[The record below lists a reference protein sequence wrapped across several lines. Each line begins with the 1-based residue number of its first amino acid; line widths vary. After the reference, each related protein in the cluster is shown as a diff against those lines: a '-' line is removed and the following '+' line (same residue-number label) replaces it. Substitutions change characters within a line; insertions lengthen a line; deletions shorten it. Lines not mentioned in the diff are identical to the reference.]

1 MTHDERRKRRKAIAD
16 YLAEGH
22 SAGDAAAKFGVS
34 RGTARSVAAD
44 HGIPAGPRR
53 VAMAHVSA
61 FSILKRLLDG
71 GSLADL
77 ATEFGVTVQTV
88 HRIRSLAE
96 EAGFVFAK
104 STRGRPKGQR
114 AGPSE

>member
-1 MTHDERRKRRKAIAD
+1 
-16 YLAEGH
+16 
-22 SAGDAAAKFGVS
+22 
-34 RGTARSVAAD
+34 
-44 HGIPAGPRR
+44 
-53 VAMAHVSA
+53 MAHVSA